1 MMETAPTKAE
11 QGGKKMRMRWA
22 AALLAAITWAPAS
35 SADPVADFYKGK
47 QITLI
52 VSYGPGG
59 GYDVYARTLARHMP
73 KYIPGNPTIIIQNMP
88 GAGSLRG
95 ANYIYNAAPK
105 DGTAF
110 GTFARN
116 IPLIGLLQKTNQNV
130 QFDPL
135 KFTWIGSSASFADD
149 AYLLMVRR
157 DAPVKSVA
165 DARKDGGPP
174 IILGTT
180 AEGVS
185 SDTMGVV
192 LREMLGFNVKQVPG
206 YTDGA
211 ALNLAFE
218 RGEIEARNVGLSSIR
233 STKGDWVKPGG
244 LGNVLMVFG
253 RATRHGDFPNAPTA
267 RELAK
272 NDADR
277 RLIEILE
284 VPYSL
289 SRPFA
294 APPGVPED
302 RAKALVKAFMDT
314 HKDPGYL
321 EEAKK
326 ANFEVSPIDGAEVLR
341 LIKVIADTPDDQLK
355 SIEKLV
361 EGG

>member
-1 MMETAPTKAE
+1 
-11 QGGKKMRMRWA
+11 MRMPWA
-22 AALLAAITWAPAS
+22 AAFVAAATMFAAPVAQ
-35 SADPVADFYKGK
+35 ADPVADFYKGK

-59 GYDVYARTLARHMP
+59 GYDVYARVLARYMP
-73 KYIPGNPTIIIQNMP
+73 KYIPGNPSIVIQNMP

-130 QFDPL
+130 QFDPM
-135 KFTWIGSSASFADD
+135 KFTWLGSSASFADD

-157 DAPVKSVA
+157 DATVKSVE
-165 DARKDGGPP
+165 DARKPGGPP
-174 IILGTT
+174 IVLGTT

-192 LREMLGFNVKQVPG
+192 LREMLGFNIKQVPG

-218 RGEIEARNVGLSSIR
+218 RGEIEARNVGYSSI
-233 STKGDWVKPGG
+233 KPNKPDWVKPGG
-244 LGNVLMVFG
+244 LGNILAVFG
-253 RATRHGDFPNAPTA
+253 RATRHADFPNAPTG
-267 RELAK
+267 RELAR
-272 NDADR
+272 NPSDR
-277 RLIEILE
+277 NLIEILE
-284 VPYSL
+284 IPYSL

-302 RAKALVKAFMDT
+302 RAKALQKAFMEA

-341 LIKVIADTPDDQLK
+341 LIKQIADTPEDQLK
-355 SIEKLV
+355 KIEKLV

>member
-1 MMETAPTKAE
+1 
-11 QGGKKMRMRWA
+11 MRMRWIV
-22 AALLAAITWAPAS
+22 ALLPVVMVLAAPQAR
-35 SADPVADFYKGK
+35 ADAVEDFYKGK

-59 GYDVYARTLARHMP
+59 GYDVYARVLARYMP
-73 KYIPGNPTIIIQNMP
+73 KYIPGNPTIVIQNMP

-95 ANYIYNAAPK
+95 ANFIYNAAPK

-135 KFTWIGSSASFADD
+135 KFTWLGSSASFADD
-149 AYLLMVRR
+149 AYLLMVRK
-157 DAPVKSVA
+157 DAPVKSVE
-165 DARKDGGPP
+165 DARKAGGPP
-174 IILGTT
+174 IVLGTT

-185 SDTMGVV
+185 SDSMGVV
-192 LREMLGFNVKQVPG
+192 ERDMLGLNLKQVPG

-233 STKGDWVKPGG
+233 STKPDWVKPGG
-244 LGNVLMVFG
+244 LGNVLVVFG
-253 RATRHGDFPNAPTA
+253 RAKRHADFPNAPTA
-267 RELAK
+267 RELAR
-272 NDADR
+272 NDRDR
-277 RLIEILE
+277 NLIEILE
-284 VPYSL
+284 IPYSL

-294 APPGVPED
+294 APPGVPAD

-326 ANFEVSPIDGAEVLR
+326 ANFDVSPIDGAEVLG
-341 LIKVIADTPDDQLK
+341 LIKKIADTPEDQLR

-361 EGG
+361 EGGG

>member
-1 MMETAPTKAE
+1 M
-11 QGGKKMRMRWA
+11 QMRWA
-22 AALLAAITWAPAS
+22 AALLAAVTAF
-35 SADPVADFYKGK
+35 SAIEARADAVEDFYKGK

-59 GYDVYARTLARHMP
+59 GYDVYARVLSRYMP
-73 KYIPGNPTIIIQNMP
+73 KYIPGHPNIVIQNMP

-95 ANYIYNAAPK
+95 ANFIYNAAPK

-135 KFTWIGSSASFADD
+135 KFTWLGSSASFADD
-149 AYLLMVRR
+149 AYLLMVRK
-157 DAPVKSVA
+157 DAPVKSIE
-165 DARKDGGPP
+165 DGRKAGGPP
-174 IILGTT
+174 IVLGTT

-185 SDTMGVV
+185 SDSMGVV
-192 LREMLGFNVKQVPG
+192 ERDMLGLNIKQVPG

-233 STKGDWVKPGG
+233 STKPDWVKPGG
-244 LGNVLMVFG
+244 LGNVLVVFG
-253 RATRHGDFPNAPTA
+253 RSTRHRDFPNAPTA

-272 NDADR
+272 NDRDR
-277 RLIEILE
+277 NLIEILE
-284 VPYSL
+284 IPYAL

-302 RAKALVKAFMDT
+302 RAKALVKAFMEA

-326 ANFEVSPIDGAEVLR
+326 GNFDVSPIDGADVLG
-341 LIKVIADTPDDQLK
+341 LIKKIANTPDDQLR

-361 EGG
+361 EGGG

>member
-1 MMETAPTKAE
+1 M
-11 QGGKKMRMRWA
+11 KMRMRWA
-22 AALLAAITWAPAS
+22 AALMAAIGALAAPAA

-73 KYIPGNPTIIIQNMP
+73 KYIPGNPTIVIQNMP

-95 ANYIYNAAPK
+95 ANFIYNAAPK

-157 DAPVKSVA
+157 DAPVKSVE
-165 DARKDGGPP
+165 DARKPGGPP

-253 RATRHGDFPNAPTA
+253 RSTRHTDYPNAPTA

-272 NDADR
+272 SDADR
-277 RLIEILE
+277 KLIAILE
-284 VPYSL
+284 IPYSL

-294 APPGVPED
+294 APPGVPAD
-302 RAKALVKAFMDT
+302 RAKALIKAFMET
-314 HKDPGYL
+314 HKDPAYL

-326 ANFEVSPIDGAEVLR
+326 ADFEVSPIDGDEVLR
-341 LIKVIADTPDDQLK
+341 LINDIADTPDEQL
-355 SIEKLV
+355 SRIEKLV
-361 EGG
+361 GG

>member
-1 MMETAPTKAE
+1 
-11 QGGKKMRMRWA
+11 MRWA
-22 AALLAAITWAPAS
+22 AFLLMIVGVLAAPQAR
-35 SADPVADFYKGK
+35 ADAVEDFYKGK

-59 GYDVYARTLARHMP
+59 GYDVYARVLARFMP
-73 KYIPGNPTIIIQNMP
+73 KYIPGNPSIVIQNMP

-95 ANYIYNAAPK
+95 ANFIYNAAPK

-110 GTFARN
+110 GIFARN

-149 AYLLMVRR
+149 AYLLMVRK
-157 DAPVKSVA
+157 DAAVKSVE
-165 DARKDGGPP
+165 DARKPGGPP

-192 LREMLGFNVKQVPG
+192 LREMLGFNIKQIPG

-244 LGNVLMVFG
+244 IGNVLMVFG
-253 RATRHGDFPNAPTA
+253 RATRHKDYPNAPTA

-272 NDADR
+272 SDKDR
-277 RLIEILE
+277 NLIAILE

-326 ANFEVSPIDGAEVLR
+326 ADFEVSPIDGTEVLK
-341 LIKVIADTPDDQLK
+341 LIEGIAKTPEDQLK